1 MKFSIFVT
9 YFTFNSRISYSS
21 REKIK
26 CQFVL
31 KLAVSRYRQT
41 SKWRVERVCRR
52 NLWAITTIQNLSRKV
67 EIDNKFLSLMA
78 STQSYTPFQSNLQ
91 IKSIFNFVKDDT
103 AFSKLL
109 RRNFWRWRSPES
121 LRSQREANN
130 QFIKNFYRIKKYV
143 SNKNFV
149 VIFDLLIK
157 VVICSAIWFSISAT
171 SYRRPVD
178 LHRTNTSRFTTFLKR
193 KHILEGWNLRNVSGE
208 KADANSRIFHR
219 FFFLQKWSVTSLSVA
234 L

>member
-1 MKFSIFVT
+1 MKFSIFVVT

-91 IKSIFNFVKDDT
+91 IKSIFNCVKDDT

-109 RRNFWRWRSPES
+109 RRNFWRWRSPLQKAWEVRGKQIINLLRTFTES
-121 LRSQREANN
+121 RNMFQ
-130 QFIKNFYRIKKYV
+130 IKTSSSF
-143 SNKNFV
+143 
-149 VIFDLLIK
+149 L
-157 VVICSAIWFSISAT
+157 ICS
-171 SYRRPVD
+171 
-178 LHRTNTSRFTTFLKR
+178 
-193 KHILEGWNLRNVSGE
+193 
-208 KADANSRIFHR
+208 
-219 FFFLQKWSVTSLSVA
+219 
-234 L
+234 